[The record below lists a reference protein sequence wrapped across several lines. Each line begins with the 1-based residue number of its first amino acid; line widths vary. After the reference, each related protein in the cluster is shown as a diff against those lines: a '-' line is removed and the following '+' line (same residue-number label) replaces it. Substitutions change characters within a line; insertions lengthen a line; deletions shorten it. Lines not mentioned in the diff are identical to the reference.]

1 MLERSLHC
9 LLAASILLG
18 PTVGAKHFFD
28 CAMSGKRSEAA
39 CCCSAAGTKHQDA
52 SHALRAS
59 EAARAEIRSSCCR
72 VTRETARATAAQRPA
87 TDGTWKQTLDDA
99 RHLPVASAVVPAQ
112 VPTIQPVRSSVPIH
126 LAHAAPDEPL
136 FILHRS
142 LLI

>member
-1 MLERSLHC
+1 MLERTLHC

-18 PTVGAKHFFD
+18 PSAGAKHLYD

-39 CCCSAAGTKHQDA
+39 CCCSAAGAEHQDA
-52 SHALRAS
+52 SHAVRAA

-87 TDGTWKQTLDDA
+87 TDGAWKQTLDDA
-99 RHLPVASAVVPAQ
+99 RHLPVASPLVPALT
-112 VPTIQPVRSSVPIH
+112 PTVLLARSSVPIH
-126 LAHAAPDEPL
+126 PAHAAPDEPL
-136 FILHRS
+136 FIIHCT